1 MCRLEEPSVAPLA
14 SEECFNEEEST
25 VAIEDP
31 ITFNEVDVVDGALED
46 VLEEVMT
53 EQVKQQLWE
62 CVVAAL
68 RRFVQWTVERV
79 RAWRT

>member
-1 MCRLEEPSVAPLA
+1 MCQLESSPAMVSEECPSAPLA
-14 SEECFNEEEST
+14 SEECL
-25 VAIEDP
+25 
-31 ITFNEVDVVDGALED
+31 DVVDGVEGALEE

-79 RAWRT
+79 RAWRQ

>member
-1 MCRLEEPSVAPLA
+1 MCKLESCPVMPSNPAPLV
-14 SEECFNEEEST
+14 SE
-25 VAIEDP
+25 
-31 ITFNEVDVVDGALED
+31 DVVDGLEE

-68 RRFVQWTVERV
+68 QRGVQWVVERV
-79 RAWRT
+79 RAWRQRV

>member
-1 MCRLEEPSVAPLA
+1 MCRLEEPPTLA
-14 SEECFNEEEST
+14 SEELISL
-25 VAIEDP
+25 D
-31 ITFNEVDVVDGALED
+31 EVDVVDGALED

-68 RRFVQWTVERV
+68 RRGVQWVVERV
-79 RAWRT
+79 RAWRQRV

>member
-1 MCRLEEPSVAPLA
+1 MCQLESSPAMPSNPAPLA
-14 SEECFNEEEST
+14 SEECL
-25 VAIEDP
+25 
-31 ITFNEVDVVDGALED
+31 DVVDGSALEE

-68 RRFVQWTVERV
+68 QRGVQWVVERV
-79 RAWRT
+79 RAWRQRGV

>member
-1 MCRLEEPSVAPLA
+1 MPSNPAPLA
-14 SEECFNEEEST
+14 SEECL
-25 VAIEDP
+25 
-31 ITFNEVDVVDGALED
+31 DVVDGALEE

-68 RRFVQWTVERV
+68 RRFVQWVVERV
-79 RAWRT
+79 RAWRQ